1 MDNLTHSLVG
11 LVAAK
16 AGLEKLSPRAT
27 TVCVLAA
34 NAPDLDVVS
43 GVFGDRWSVLHYHR
57 ALTHSIAGTVVLA
70 LVLPL
75 VFYLADLLLAR
86 VRRRPRRMR
95 LRGLV
100 LASLIV
106 SATHPLMDWTNNYG
120 IRLLLPWSSKWFYGD
135 LVFIVDP
142 WLWLVFGAAAF
153 LLTAKSLWQ
162 VAFWSILAA
171 VLTAVVVFAG
181 VTRGAL
187 AHPGVILVLW
197 TIALIA
203 LVILNRV
210 RLDQLVGRKIAM
222 AAFAFLFVYWGGLA
236 FLHARALNKAG
247 TAMMSVANRGEKVT
261 RLAAMPTLANPAQWQ
276 CVAETDRAVYR
287 FEVFLIFSGD
297 DVAQVMRIEK
307 PDPLAARAIIQAS
320 RDPHARIFLEFARFP
335 VARVVASDCASQTLV
350 QFADLRYTEPGRPRG
365 NFSLEVPVDCPSNAP
380 GTTDGR

>member
-43 GVFGDRWSVLHYHR
+43 GLFGDRWSLLHYHR
-57 ALTHSIAGTVVLA
+57 ALTHSIAGTLVLA

-75 VFYLADLLLAR
+75 VFYLADLFVAR
-86 VRRRPRRMR
+86 VRGRPRWVR
-95 LRGLV
+95 LPRLV

-120 IRLLLPWSSKWFYGD
+120 IRPLLPWSGKWFYGD

-153 LLTAKSLWQ
+153 LSTARSRWQ
-162 VAFWSILAA
+162 LVFWSFLGAG
-171 VLTAVVVFAG
+171 LTAVVVLAA
-181 VTRGAL
+181 VSRSAL
-187 AHPGVILVLW
+187 AHPGLVVVLW
-197 TIALIA
+197 TMA
-203 LVILNRV
+203 LVAAVVSYRLRV
-210 RLDQLVGRKIAM
+210 DRRRGSRIAM

-247 TAMMSVANRGEKVT
+247 TVITSVAGSGEKVIK
-261 RLAAMPTLANPAQWQ
+261 LAVMPTLANPAQWL
-276 CVAETDRAVYR
+276 CVAETERAVYR
-287 FEVFLIFSGD
+287 FELFLTSSGD
-297 DVAQVMRIEK
+297 EVARVLRIEK
-307 PDPLAARAIIQAS
+307 PDPPAASAVSQAS
-320 RDPHARIFLEFARFP
+320 QDPHARIFLEFARFP
-335 VARVVASDCASQTLV
+335 VARVVGSDCATQTLV
-350 QFADLRYTEPGRPRG
+350 QFADLRYTEPGRTRG
-365 NFSLEVPVDCPSNAP
+365 NFSIEVPVDCPGNAP
-380 GTTDGR
+380 GTSDGR